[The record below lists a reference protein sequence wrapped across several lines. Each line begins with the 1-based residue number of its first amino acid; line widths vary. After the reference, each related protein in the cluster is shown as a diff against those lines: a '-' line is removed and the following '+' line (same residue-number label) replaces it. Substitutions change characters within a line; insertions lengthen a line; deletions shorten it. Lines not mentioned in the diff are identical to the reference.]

1 VVAKL
6 KGQLKGGN
14 APRLQFKADANGVVS
29 YQPAAAAAAISSAE
43 QEEGRL
49 GDVLRKVHESTGV
62 HLAPSQCLSEL
73 MLDSLGTGRLVHE
86 LRNVLP
92 LKTSELFGDA
102 SVEVRVTRSSTHPC
116 GAALMP
122 CPSRAMFR
130 SLLPPSTR
138 AMRRRVAPSSP
149 SPRWTSSA
157 SRLQ

>member
-6 KGQLKGGN
+6 KGQFKGGK

-29 YQPAAAAAAISSAE
+29 YQPAAISSAE

-49 GDVLRKVHESTGV
+49 GEVLRKVHESTGV

-102 SVEVRVTRSSTHPC
+102 SVEVRVTRSSTH
-116 GAALMP
+116 
-122 CPSRAMFR
+122 
-130 SLLPPSTR
+130 
-138 AMRRRVAPSSP
+138 RVGP
-149 SPRWTSSA
+149 
-157 SRLQ
+157 L